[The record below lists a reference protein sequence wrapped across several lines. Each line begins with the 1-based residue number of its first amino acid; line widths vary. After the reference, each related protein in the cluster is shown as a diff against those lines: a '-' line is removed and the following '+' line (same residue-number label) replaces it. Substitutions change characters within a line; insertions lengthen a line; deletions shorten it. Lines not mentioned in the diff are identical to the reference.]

1 MNDNLTLKV
10 FTVDRHIEVD
20 GCDYVKLSIS
30 DSCDGRFSGSYGI
43 KRGHARAVFS
53 LCEGTVTASKGTQIL
68 FKAETSEG
76 FATVEDDIVSVTVD
90 KVKEK

>member
-1 MNDNLTLKV
+1 MKDNLTLKV

-20 GCDYVKLSIS
+20 GCDYVKLSIA
-30 DSCDGRFSGSYGI
+30 DSCKGKFSGSYGI

-53 LCEGTVTASKGTQIL
+53 LCEGTLTASKGTDIL
-68 FKAETSEG
+68 FEAETSEG
-76 FATVEDDIVSVTVD
+76 FATVENDVVSVTVD